1 MAVFVTL
8 RAFMSTNLTT
18 GLPGLD
24 RALKGL
30 ITGDNI
36 VWRVDSI
43 DDYRVFSTPYAQA
56 ALRSGRPLV
65 YFRFAPHPPLLDESG
80 GAEIVELNPR
90 DGFESF
96 LGKIHAVIERTGHG
110 AYYLFDSLSN
120 LAVDWYSD
128 SMLGNFFMLTCPY
141 LYDMETIAYF
151 ALGRNQHS
159 GDAIDPIAATTQ
171 ILLDVYRYKNELYLH
186 PIKVQHRYSPTM
198 NMLHSCRGGE
208 FKPVTTSALTA
219 EILNSHPQPGPICDP
234 PFSCVAKE
242 SIPACATPREEF
254 QRMLRTSISRHA
266 GMLALLEHYLD
277 RNDVL
282 SIRRRLIGTGLIGGK
297 AVGMI
302 LARAILK
309 KKEPRFQ
316 ELLEEHD
323 SFYVGSDV
331 FYTFLVRNGIWWLRQ
346 KQRNTATFLEGS
358 EEARR
363 HILTGV
369 FPDSI
374 LRQFERMLDY
384 FGQSPFIVRSSSLL
398 EDNYGNSFAGKY
410 ESIFCVNQGP
420 RERRM
425 ENFLAAIRSI
435 YASAMSEKALRYRA
449 RRGLLDKD
457 EQMSLLIMRVSGSMY
472 GRCFYPQVAGVGFS
486 FNPYAWHE
494 TIDPR
499 AGVVRLVFGLGTRAV
514 EQSDDDYTRIVA
526 LNAPQRRPESSFD
539 EVCQYAQRR
548 MDYLDLEANQLVS
561 SYFAEVTADNH
572 DLPVDLFATEESTTS
587 HKVLTFDRLLSQTDF
602 VKDCQ
607 AVLSTLEEVYQNPV
621 DIEFTANFLDD
632 NKYKFNLL
640 QCRPLQV
647 QGLETIHLPEFKIAD
662 NDRIIEAHGAVIG
675 QSRLVSLDRLVYVV
689 PEQYSKLPVRDRYEV
704 ARLIGRIN
712 SAGEKG
718 RPISLALIGPG
729 RWGTRSP
736 ELGIPV
742 TFAEINR
749 VNVLCEMVMMHEH
762 LIPDVS
768 LGTHFLN
775 ELVEMNMLYLAL
787 FPKRDRNYLNQDF
800 FLKAPNRLPALIEN
814 AGRWEDVIR
823 VVDAVDVAGAD
834 RVVALIAD
842 AREQKVIC
850 FHCPATVLAHP

>member
-1 MAVFVTL
+1 MSATL
-8 RAFMSTNLTT
+8 SS

-24 RALKGL
+24 RVLKGIL
-30 ITGDNI
+30 PGDNI
-36 VWRVDSI
+36 VWRVNSNE
-43 DDYRVFSTPYAQA
+43 DYREFATPYAHATLQ
-56 ALRSGRPLV
+56 SGRPLI
-65 YFRFAPHPPLLDESG
+65 YFRFAPHEPLLTEGSG
-80 GAEIVELNPR
+80 AQIHLLYPR
-90 DGFESF
+90 EGFESF
-96 LGKIHAVIERTGHG
+96 LGRIHTVIERTGRG

-141 LYDMETIAYF
+141 LYDMETVAYF
-151 ALGRNQHS
+151 ALRRHQHS
-159 GDAIDPIAATTQ
+159 PDASDPIAATTQ
-171 ILLDVYRYKNELYLH
+171 ILLDVYRYKGELYMH

-198 NMLHSCRGGE
+198 NMLHSCHGGE
-208 FKPVTTSALTA
+208 FKPVTFSALTS
-219 EILNSHPQPGPICDP
+219 EILNSQPQPAPTCDP
-234 PFSCVAKE
+234 PFSCIAKE
-242 SIPACATPREEF
+242 SVPDCKTPQEEF
-254 QRMLRTSISRHA
+254 RYMLQTSISRDP
-266 GMLALLEHYLD
+266 GMLELLERHLD
-277 RNDVL
+277 RFEVL
-282 SIRRRLIGTGLIGGK
+282 KIRRRIIGDGLIGGK

-309 KKEPRFQ
+309 QQEPRFND
-316 ELLEEHD
+316 LLEEHD

-331 FYTFLVRNGIWWLRQ
+331 FYTFLVCNGIWWLRQ
-346 KQRNTATFLEGS
+346 KQRNPATFLDGA

-363 HILTGV
+363 HILMGT

-398 EDNYGNSFAGKY
+398 EDNYGNAFAGKY

-420 RERRM
+420 RERRL

-449 RRGLLDKD
+449 RRGLLDRD
-457 EQMSLLIMRVSGSMY
+457 EQMSLLIMRVSGSMHDKS
-472 GRCFYPQVAGVGFS
+472 FYPQIAGVGFS

-494 TIDPR
+494 TIDPH

-526 LNAPQRRPESSFD
+526 LNAPERRPESSFD

-561 SYFAEVTADNH
+561 GYFVDVIARSHE
-572 DLPVDLFATEESTTS
+572 LPMELFATLDCGAGADTPS
-587 HKVLTFDRLLSQTDF
+587 HWVLTFNQLLSKTAF
-602 VKDCQ
+602 VKECR
-607 AVLSTLEEVYQNPV
+607 AILSTLEKAYSNPV
-621 DIEFTANFLDD
+621 DIEFTVNFLTDD
-632 NKYKFNLL
+632 QFKINLL

-647 QGLETIHLPEFKIAD
+647 QGTETVHLPEIQVAEP
-662 NDRIIEAHGAVIG
+662 DRIIEARGAVIG
-675 QSRLVSLDRLVYVV
+675 QSRVIELNRLVYIV
-689 PEQYSKLPVRDRYEV
+689 PELYAKLPLRERYEV
-704 ARLIGRIN
+704 ARVIGRIN
-712 SAGEKG
+712 SRTDESTI
-718 RPISLALIGPG
+718 PFSVALIGPG

-749 VNVLCEMVMMHEH
+749 VTVLCEMVMMHEH

-787 FPKRDRNYLNQDF
+787 FPQRERNFLNQDF
-800 FLKAPNRLPALIEN
+800 FLHAPNRLISMVEGIEP
-814 AGRWEDVIR
+814 RWADIIK
-823 VVDAVDVAGAD
+823 VVNTTDVASPD
-834 RVVALIAD
+834 RTIAISAD
-842 AREQKVIC
+842 AREQKV
-850 FHCPATVLAHP
+850 LAFLCANSVFRPV

>member
-1 MAVFVTL
+1 
-8 RAFMSTNLTT
+8 MSTHLTT
-18 GLPGLD
+18 GLPSLD
-24 RALKGL
+24 RALKNL
-30 ITGDNI
+30 IAGDNI

-43 DDYRVFSTPYAQA
+43 DDYREFATPYARA

-65 YFRFAPHPPLLDESG
+65 YFRFAPHPPLLDADS
-80 GAEIVELNPR
+80 GAEIVQLNPR
-90 DGFESF
+90 DGFENF
-96 LGKIHAVIERTGHG
+96 LGNIHAVIERTGRG

-128 SMLGNFFMLTCPY
+128 SMLGSFFMLTCPY
-141 LYDMETIAYF
+141 LFDMETIAYF

-159 GDAIDPIAATTQ
+159 SDAIDPIAATTQ
-171 ILLDVYRYKNELYLH
+171 ILLDVYRYKNELYIH
-186 PIKVQHRYSPTM
+186 PIKVQHRFSPTM
-198 NMLHSCRGGE
+198 NMLHSCHAGE
-208 FKPVTTSALTA
+208 IKPVMASALTS
-219 EILNSHPQPGPICDP
+219 EILNSRPQPAPICDP

-242 SIPACATPREEF
+242 SIPSCASPREEF
-254 QRMLRTSISRHA
+254 ERMLRTSISRDD
-266 GMLALLEHYLD
+266 GMLALLEQYLD

-282 SIRRRLIGTGLIGGK
+282 HIRRRLIGTGLIGGK

-309 KKEPRFQ
+309 KKEPRFR

-346 KQRNTATFLEGS
+346 KQRNPATFLEGS
-358 EEARR
+358 EESRR
-363 HILTGV
+363 RILTGV

-420 RERRM
+420 RERRI

-472 GRCFYPQVAGVGFS
+472 GRYFYPQVAGVGFS

-561 SYFAEVTADNH
+561 SYFTDVIADNH
-572 DLPVDLFATEESTTS
+572 DLPVDLYATEEPASS
-587 HKVLTFDRLLSQTDF
+587 HRVLTFDRLLSKTDF
-602 VKDCQ
+602 VKDCRT
-607 AVLSTLEEVYQNPV
+607 VLSTLEEVYKNPV

-632 NKYKFNLL
+632 DDKYKFNLL

-647 QGLETIHLPEFKIAD
+647 QGLETIHLPEFKVAD
-662 NDRIIEAHGAVIG
+662 DDRIIEARGAVIG

-689 PEQYSKLPVRDRYEV
+689 PEQYSKLPIRDRYEV
-704 ARLIGRIN
+704 ARVIGRIN
-712 SAGEKG
+712 HTSEKG

-742 TFAEINR
+742 AFAEINR

-787 FPKRDRNYLNQDF
+787 FPKRDANYLNQDF
-800 FLKAPNRLPALIEN
+800 FLKAPNHLTTLVEDAD
-814 AGRWEDVIR
+814 RWKDVIR
-823 VVDAVDVAGAD
+823 VVDAADVAGAG

-842 AREQKVIC
+842 AREQKVLC
-850 FHCPATVLAHP
+850 FHCPATALPRP